1 MYWDPPV
8 RPAKRKFALGKR
20 HRQLLF
26 IIAFLLLVLIFVY
39 AVNLAASTNAWQNS
53 TDWAKELRRQGE
65 GQEEVFLLYGIDYW
79 GANPYVE
86 QLVVVHHDTG
96 SGAVNLILV
105 PGNTLV
111 ETGEQGEELLGQLY
125 RREGNPAFIHRV
137 QELTGLP
144 VQHYLELNY
153 QAIAVLADLLGGIEP
168 RQLKYGGEGL
178 LPAGSKPLG
187 GFELYR
193 YFTGSY
199 GQTPEEQLQRRR
211 EVLLL
216 LWERLSEKRFGR
228 LARYMSKLRPY
239 VETDLS
245 WREMRELREQFK
257 SYDFAEV
264 AINHLPGEEKL
275 INGGLCWVPDYGAIE
290 DLLRQINNEGYS
302 IPPEEIRV
310 EVLNGTTIPG
320 LAARLSAAL
329 EAEGFE
335 VAGIG
340 NADSAD
346 YEQTQV
352 IALGTSVDKARTVAL
367 FVPEASMLHRPDPE
381 ATVDVRIIIGRNFE
395 QNDD

>member
-168 RQLKYGGEGL
+168 RQLKYGEKGCC
-178 LPAGSKPLG
+178 
-187 GFELYR
+187 
-193 YFTGSY
+193 
-199 GQTPEEQLQRRR
+199 RRVR
-211 EVLLL
+211 NP
-216 LWERLSEKRFGR
+216 WGASSCT
-228 LARYMSKLRPY
+228 AI
-239 VETDLS
+239 
-245 WREMRELREQFK
+245 LREATGRPPRSNCSAGGRFCCCCGSASPK
-257 SYDFAEV
+257 S
-264 AINHLPGEEKL
+264 
-275 INGGLCWVPDYGAIE
+275 
-290 DLLRQINNEGYS
+290 
-302 IPPEEIRV
+302 
-310 EVLNGTTIPG
+310 
-320 LAARLSAAL
+320 AL
-329 EAEGFE
+329 DGW
-335 VAGIG
+335 
-340 NADSAD
+340 
-346 YEQTQV
+346 
-352 IALGTSVDKARTVAL
+352 
-367 FVPEASMLHRPDPE
+367 P
-381 ATVDVRIIIGRNFE
+381 AT
-395 QNDD
+395 